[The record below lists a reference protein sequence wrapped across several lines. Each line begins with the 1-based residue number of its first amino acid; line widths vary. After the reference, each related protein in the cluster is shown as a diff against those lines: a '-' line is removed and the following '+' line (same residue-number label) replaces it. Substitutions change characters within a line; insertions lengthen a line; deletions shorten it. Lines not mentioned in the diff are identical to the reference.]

1 MKNRTDFRKTVEDGV
16 DPRLDKNFT
25 RKEMYRSNFDGFL
38 AREAFDFKFLRGS
51 LRLAL
56 ANILQ
61 P

>member
-1 MKNRTDFRKTVEDGV
+1 MKNQTDFRKTVEDGV

-51 LRLAL
+51 L
-56 ANILQ
+56 
-61 P
+61 